1 MSEEPNPGLGRVQGA
16 GEGGGVPP
24 SGSPEMVGALQRTPE
39 PAASGTAPECL
50 CHRPPPKP

>member
-16 GEGGGVPP
+16 GGGGVPP

-39 PAASGTAPECL
+39 PAAGTAPECL